1 MRGPETRRQ
10 TGRASMRETAGVDLD
25 EGSES
30 VSRNRGIGALI
41 RGERQA
47 ASTSWKGGW
56 SVTEN
61 RSHFAPISPTPA
73 ESAARTLIPRPRL
86 GSCRLPARSATE
98 GHASIL
104 PGRSAPSTVSNRLPL
119 PKVSR
124 SGARSSLTGAQGG
137 SGQADHG
144 TTLGVGVAEL
154 MACTHSVPHGGTAGL
169 PIAQLLDT
177 LQGVSTYYA
186 VSTVDVRGRL
196 AARTPVNVLGWAP
209 QQKIAVSL
217 VHGLVVATR
226 QVNGYLSITRQGH
239 LRLPSAVV
247 RRLRVGVGDRMLLA
261 ACPES
266 DLLAAFNM
274 SALDAMAVAY
284 CASLRG

>member
-1 MRGPETRRQ
+1 
-10 TGRASMRETAGVDLD
+10 
-25 EGSES
+25 
-30 VSRNRGIGALI
+30 
-41 RGERQA
+41 
-47 ASTSWKGGW
+47 
-56 SVTEN
+56 
-61 RSHFAPISPTPA
+61 
-73 ESAARTLIPRPRL
+73 
-86 GSCRLPARSATE
+86 
-98 GHASIL
+98 
-104 PGRSAPSTVSNRLPL
+104 
-119 PKVSR
+119 
-124 SGARSSLTGAQGG
+124 
-137 SGQADHG
+137 
-144 TTLGVGVAEL
+144 
-154 MACTHSVPHGGTAGL
+154 
-169 PIAQLLDT
+169 LLDT
-177 LQGVSTYYA
+177 LQAVSTYYA